1 MSKIIIRLIKG
12 FVIGASMLIPG
23 VSGGTMAII
32 LGIYDELIHAVSN
45 IRKAFRAH
53 GLLLLNYALGGTA
66 GIVALSGPLLK
77 LVTWRPVPCMCFFM
91 GAIVASIPSLF
102 GRVIHPQAPDAAEIR
117 MGGMVIKGMKHRP
130 VGRERLR
137 VTSLLAAVLGLA
149 IAVGLYYL
157 PENLFGASDQLTPA
171 SALILVVAGF
181 IIAIALVLPGIS
193 GSYMLLVFGMY
204 NLALQAVQQVNLL
217 FLAPLAVGVAAG
229 TFGTAKL
236 LDRLMERHPQFIFM
250 LIIGFMLGSLYD
262 IFPGLPSGAEIP
274 ISIGTFAAGFAIIFL
289 LVSFQGKKK
298 EI

>member
-1 MSKIIIRLIKG
+1 M
-12 FVIGASMLIPG
+12 
-23 VSGGTMAII
+23 
-32 LGIYDELIHAVSN
+32 
-45 IRKAFRAH
+45 
-53 GLLLLNYALGGTA
+53 
-66 GIVALSGPLLK
+66 
-77 LVTWRPVPCMCFFM
+77 
-91 GAIVASIPSLF
+91 
-102 GRVIHPQAPDAAEIR
+102 
-117 MGGMVIKGMKHRP
+117 
-130 VGRERLR
+130 
-137 VTSLLAAVLGLA
+137 TSLLAAVLGLA